1 MLSLGESQNV
11 FQCTIRTATGDVAL
25 GLLRNHSCL
34 DAAASSLDGAS
45 VVVWTTNPA
54 EAAMALVE
62 LDGIARRLVLCPPG
76 IGPDLLAYVMET
88 AEASAV
94 VSDQPRPE
102 EAGAAAWIRCQR
114 ELQPAVRPARTR
126 ETEWVLLTSGTTGLP
141 KLVAHNL
148 AGLTD
153 AIRVEA
159 APCMRRSMG
168 CSSLVCSSL
177 VCSSSVWSTFY
188 DIRRYGG
195 LQIFLRAALSGAP
208 LVLPDSRETVADFLA
223 RAAACGITH
232 ISGTP
237 SHWRAAL
244 MHPRANSISPRYV
257 RLSGEIADQAILNN
271 LRAAYPQ
278 AQVIHA
284 FASTEAGVAFEVTD
298 GLPGFPEHYVASL
311 KGVEMKMED
320 GSMRLRSNRLATG
333 YLNHDALPLRSA
345 DGFVDTG
352 DLVEL
357 RDGRYFFMGRRDGVI
372 NIGGLKVHPEEV
384 EAVINR
390 YPGVFVSLVR
400 TRRSPITGAVV
411 TADVALRSGEKGG
424 PELARELLGFCRSSL
439 AGHKVPAVIKFVPL
453 IAVSETGKLIRNG

>member
-11 FQCTIRTATGDVAL
+11 FRCTIRTATGDVPL

-34 DAAASSLDGAS
+34 DAAASLLDGAS
-45 VVVWTTNPA
+45 VVVWTTHPA

-76 IGPDLLAYVMET
+76 IGPDLLAYAMET

-102 EAGAAAWIRCQR
+102 EAGAATWIRCQR
-114 ELQPAVRPARTR
+114 ELQPAARPARSR

-141 KLVAHNL
+141 KLVAHTL

-159 APCMRRSMG
+159 APCMRCSMG
-168 CSSLVCSSL
+168 
-177 VCSSSVWSTFY
+177 CSSSVWSTFY

-208 LVLPDSRETVADFLA
+208 LVLPDSREPVADFLA

-244 MHPRANSISPRYV
+244 MNLGAKSISPRYV

-271 LRAAYPQ
+271 LSAAYPK

-284 FASTEAGVAFEVTD
+284 FASTEGGVAFEVTD
-298 GLPGFPEHYVASL
+298 GLAGFPEHYVASL

-320 GSMRLRSNRLATG
+320 GSLRLRSNRLATR
-333 YLNHDALPLRSA
+333 YLNHDAAPLRSA

-390 YPGVFVSLVR
+390 HPGVFVSLVR

-411 TADVALRSGEKGG
+411 TADVALRSGENGG

-439 AGHKVPAVIKFVPL
+439 AGHKVPAVIKFVPQ
-453 IAVSETGKLIRNG
+453 IAISETGKLIRNG